1 MDDFKSGFISII
13 GKPNAGKSTLMNAL
27 VGEKLSIITAKAQ
40 TTRHRIFGILN
51 GDNYQLIY
59 SDTPGI
65 IDPQYSL
72 QESMMNYVM
81 QSLQDADLILWVVEL
96 GEKFD
101 HAEILQRIKL
111 ANIPIILVV
120 NKMDLAKGSQ
130 VVDKMTYW
138 KETVEVDHM
147 MAVSALEQL
156 NIEELFAKILEYS
169 PVHPP
174 YYPTD
179 SLTDRPERFFASEIV
194 REKIFLNYKK
204 EIPYS
209 TEVVITEFKEDEKI
223 IRMRAELHVERNS
236 QKGILIGHKGEALK
250 KVGIEARKD
259 LEAFFQ
265 KQVHLETFV
274 KISKDWRKKDLSL
287 KRFGYKQ

>member
-1 MDDFKSGFISII
+1 MSEFKSGFISII

-51 GDNYQLIY
+51 GDNYQLVY

-65 IDPQYSL
+65 IDPQYTL

-81 QSLQDADLILWVVEL
+81 ESLQDADVILWVVEL

-101 HAEILQRIKL
+101 HQEILQRIKM
-111 ANIPIILVV
+111 AGVPIILVI
-120 NKMDLAKGSQ
+120 NKIDLAKGSQ
-130 VVDKMTYW
+130 VLDKMTYW
-138 KETVEVDHM
+138 KETVEVDHYM
-147 MAVSALEQL
+147 EVSALEGL
-156 NIEELFAKILEYS
+156 NIRPLFDKILELT

-179 SLTDRPERFFASEIV
+179 SITDKPERFFASEIV

-209 TEVVITEFKEDEKI
+209 TEVVITEFKEEEAL
-223 IRMRAELHVERNS
+223 IRMRAELYVERQS

-250 KVGIEARKD
+250 KVGIAARKD
-259 LEAFFQ
+259 LEDFFQ

-274 KISKDWRKKDLSL
+274 KVSKDWRKKDQSL
-287 KRFGYKQ
+287 RRFGYKH

>member
-1 MDDFKSGFISII
+1 
-13 GKPNAGKSTLMNAL
+13 MNAL

-51 GDNYQLIY
+51 GDNYQLVY

-101 HAEILQRIKL
+101 HEEILKRIKL
-111 ANIPIILVV
+111 AKLPIVLVV
-120 NKMDLAKGSQ
+120 NKIDLAQGTQ
-130 VVDKMTYW
+130 VVDKLAYW
-138 KETVEVDHM
+138 QETVEVDHM
-147 MAVSALEQL
+147 VAVSALERL
-156 NIEELFAKILEYS
+156 NIDALFEKILEYT

-223 IRMRAELHVERNS
+223 IRMRAELHVERSS

-259 LEAFFQ
+259 LEDFFQ

-274 KISKDWRKKDLSL
+274 KVSKDWRKKDLSL
-287 KRFGYKQ
+287 KRFGYKS

>member
-51 GDNYQLIY
+51 GDHYQLVY

-101 HAEILQRIKL
+101 HAEILQRIKF
-111 ANIPIILVV
+111 ANVPIILVV
-120 NKMDLAKGSQ
+120 NKIDLGKGSQ
-130 VVDKMTYW
+130 VEDKMTYW
-138 KETVEVDHM
+138 RETVDVEEII
-147 MAVSALEQL
+147 AVSALERE
-156 NIEELFAKILEYS
+156 NVDDLFDRILAHT

-179 SLTDRPERFFASEIV
+179 SLTDKPERFFASEIV

-204 EIPYS
+204 EVPYS
-209 TEVVITEFKEDEKI
+209 TEVVITEFKEEEKI
-223 IRMRAELHVERNS
+223 IRMRAELYVERDS
-236 QKGILIGHKGEALK
+236 QKGIIIGHKGESLK
-250 KVGIEARKD
+250 KVGVEARKD
-259 LEAFFQ
+259 LEDFFQ

-274 KISKDWRKKDLSL
+274 KVSKDWRKKEQSL
-287 KRFGYKQ
+287 RRFGYKN

>member
-1 MDDFKSGFISII
+1 MNEFKSGFISII

-51 GDNYQLIY
+51 GDNYQLVY

-65 IDPQYSL
+65 IDPQYTL

-81 QSLQDADLILWVVEL
+81 ESLQDADLILWVVEL

-101 HAEILQRIKL
+101 HEEILKRVKL
-111 ANIPIILVV
+111 ANVPIILVV
-120 NKMDLAKGSQ
+120 NKIDLGKGSQ
-130 VVDKMTYW
+130 VEDKMTYW
-138 KETVEVDHM
+138 RETVAVDHYVE
-147 MAVSALEQL
+147 VSALEKI
-156 NIEELFAKILEYS
+156 NIDVLFEKILQLT

-174 YYPTD
+174 YYPIDAITD
-179 SLTDRPERFFASEIV
+179 KPERFFASEIV

-236 QKGILIGHKGEALK
+236 QKGILIGHKGSALK
-250 KVGIEARKD
+250 KVGIEARAD
-259 LEAFFQ
+259 LEDFFQ
-265 KQVHLETFV
+265 KQIHLETFV
-274 KISKDWRKKDLSL
+274 KVSKDWRKKDQSL
-287 KRFGYKQ
+287 RKFGYKN

>member
-1 MDDFKSGFISII
+1 NDIV
-13 GKPNAGKSTLMNAL
+13 P
-27 VGEKLSIITAKAQ
+27 
-40 TTRHRIFGILN
+40 
-51 GDNYQLIY
+51 
-59 SDTPGI
+59 
-65 IDPQYSL
+65 
-72 QESMMNYVM
+72 
-81 QSLQDADLILWVVEL
+81 
-96 GEKFD
+96 
-101 HAEILQRIKL
+101 
-111 ANIPIILVV
+111 
-120 NKMDLAKGSQ
+120 
-130 VVDKMTYW
+130 
-138 KETVEVDHM
+138 
-147 MAVSALEQL
+147 VSALEKL
-156 NIEELFAKILEYS
+156 NIDELFAKILEHT
-169 PVHPP
+169 PIHPP

-236 QKGILIGHKGEALK
+236 QKGILIGHKGESLK

-259 LEAFFQ
+259 LEEFFQ

-274 KISKDWRKKDLSL
+274 KVTKDWRKQDLSL

>member
-1 MDDFKSGFISII
+1 MSEFKSGFISII

-51 GDNYQLIY
+51 GDDYQLVY

-65 IDPQYSL
+65 IDPQYTL

-81 QSLQDADLILWVVEL
+81 ESLQDADLILWVVEL

-101 HAEILQRIKL
+101 HEEILRRVKL
-111 ANIPIILVV
+111 ANVPIILVV
-120 NKMDLAKGSQ
+120 NKIDLGKGSQ
-130 VVDKMTYW
+130 VEDKMTYW
-138 KETVEVDHM
+138 RETVDVDHY
-147 MAVSALEQL
+147 AEVSALEKT
-156 NIEELFAKILEYS
+156 NVDSLFDKILELT

-179 SLTDRPERFFASEIV
+179 AITDKPERFFASEIV

-209 TEVVITEFKEDEKI
+209 TEVVITEFREDEKI
-223 IRMRAELHVERNS
+223 IRMRAELYVERNS
-236 QKGILIGHKGEALK
+236 QKGILIGHKGSALK
-250 KVGIEARKD
+250 KVGIEARAD
-259 LEAFFQ
+259 LEDFFQ
-265 KQVHLETFV
+265 KQIHLETFV
-274 KISKDWRKKDLSL
+274 KVSKDWRKKDQSL
-287 KRFGYKQ
+287 RRFGYKN

>member
-1 MDDFKSGFISII
+1 MSEFKSGFISII

-51 GDNYQLIY
+51 GDNYQLVY

-65 IDPQYSL
+65 IDPQYTL

-81 QSLQDADLILWVVEL
+81 ESLQDADLILWVVEL

-101 HAEILQRIKL
+101 NEEILRRIKY
-111 ANIPIILVV
+111 ANVPIILVV
-120 NKMDLAKGSQ
+120 NKIDLGKGSQ
-130 VVDKMTYW
+130 VLDKMTYW
-138 KETVEVDHM
+138 KETVEVDHYM
-147 MAVSALEQL
+147 EVSALEKL
-156 NIEELFAKILEYS
+156 NIKALFDKILELT

-179 SLTDRPERFFASEIV
+179 SITDKPERFFASEII

-209 TEVVITEFKEDEKI
+209 TEVVITEFKEEEKI
-223 IRMRAELHVERNS
+223 IRLRAELYVERDS

-250 KVGIEARKD
+250 KVGIESRKD
-259 LEAFFQ
+259 LEEFFQ
-265 KQVHLETFV
+265 KQIHLETFV
-274 KISKDWRKKDLSL
+274 KVSKDWRKKDQSL
-287 KRFGYKQ
+287 KRFGYKS

>member
-72 QESMMNYVM
+72 LESMMNYVM
-81 QSLQDADLILWVVEL
+81 QSLQDADLILWVLDNVENL
-96 GEKFD
+96 S

>member
-1 MDDFKSGFISII
+1 MDEFKSGFISII

-101 HAEILQRIKL
+101 HEEILQRIKM
-111 ANIPIILVV
+111 ANVP
-120 NKMDLAKGSQ
+120 
-130 VVDKMTYW
+130 
-138 KETVEVDHM
+138 
-147 MAVSALEQL
+147 
-156 NIEELFAKILEYS
+156 
-169 PVHPP
+169 
-174 YYPTD
+174 
-179 SLTDRPERFFASEIV
+179 
-194 REKIFLNYKK
+194 
-204 EIPYS
+204 
-209 TEVVITEFKEDEKI
+209 
-223 IRMRAELHVERNS
+223 
-236 QKGILIGHKGEALK
+236 
-250 KVGIEARKD
+250 
-259 LEAFFQ
+259 
-265 KQVHLETFV
+265 
-274 KISKDWRKKDLSL
+274 
-287 KRFGYKQ
+287 